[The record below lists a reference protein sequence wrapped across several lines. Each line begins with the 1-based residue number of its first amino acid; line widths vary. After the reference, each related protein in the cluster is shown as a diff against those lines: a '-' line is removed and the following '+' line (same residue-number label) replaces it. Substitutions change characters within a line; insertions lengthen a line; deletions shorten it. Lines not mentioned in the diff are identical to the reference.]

1 MAGIYLHIP
10 FCKQACHYCDFHF
23 STSLSMRTDLLNS
36 MQLELFRQK
45 EYLDNEKIETIYFGG
60 GTPSLLET
68 AEIHA
73 LLESIHKHYKVS
85 EQAEI
90 TLEANPDDLDARTL
104 KDYFSMGINRLS
116 IGVQSFFDD
125 DLKRINRAHS
135 SAQAKTSVGLAKEAG
150 FHNITLD
157 LIFGLPDMSMEKWEK
172 NIQAFLSADVPHISA
187 YALTVEPRTALSHY
201 IKKGSWQLPP
211 EEYTIAQYNLLRKIL
226 AGIGYEHYEV
236 SNFAKPG
243 FYSQHNSAYWLQKKY
258 LGIGPSAH
266 SYNGSSRQWNIA
278 HNIKYTQHL
287 NKGEP
292 WFETEILDEKTLLN
306 EYLLTRLRTSWGVE
320 KQFLEKNYPAFYP
333 AITLEAEKQVRK
345 KVLLETETHY
355 IISQEGMLLA
365 DSIAADMFVL

>member
-23 STSLSMRTDLLNS
+23 STSLSKRTDLLNA

-45 EYLDNEKIETIYFGG
+45 EYPDNEKIETIYFGG

-68 AEIHA
+68 VEIHA
-73 LLESIHKHYKVS
+73 LLESIHTHYKVS

-125 DLKRINRAHS
+125 DLKRINRAHY
-135 SAQAKTSVGLAKEAG
+135 SAQAIASVGLAKEAG

-157 LIFGLPDMSMEKWEK
+157 LIFGLPDMSMEKWKK

-226 AGIGYEHYEV
+226 AGKGYEHYEV

-345 KVLLETETHY
+345 KALVETETHY